1 MSEERR
7 HYLRIAFDAPALL
20 LADAEDIPVRVLDLS
35 FKGALIEL
43 PADVV
48 LRRGEASLLRIELD
62 EEGNEI
68 RIESTVVHLQDRLA
82 GLVCHGLDIDSATHL
97 RRLVELNLG
106 RPDLLER
113 ELSALLAG

>member
-7 HYLRIAFDAPALL
+7 HYLRIAFAAPASL

-43 PADVV
+43 PADVA
-48 LRRGEASLLRIELD
+48 LRRGAASLLRIELD

-68 RIESTVVHLQDRLA
+68 RIESTVVHLQGRQA